1 MKDHSK
7 KEILDVYLH
16 GRLVGRLHSDN
27 ATLSFNYDLKYL
39 DNQNAS
45 KLSASFPLGDT
56 VFDHQATSAFFSGL
70 LPEGGVRTQLAKY
83 LSISEKNTFALLKK
97 IGGECAGA
105 VSVYPQ
111 GSSPKADDEPTY
123 LVLEDNEAD
132 DILTSLDTRPLLAG
146 EEDVRISG
154 AGAQDKLMIAFVDG
168 KIAVPTGNTP
178 STHIIKPPI
187 KNLEETVHNE
197 FFCMKL
203 ADAVGLRVPKVEI
216 LWLEEKPYY
225 LVERYDRKR
234 DESGTIK
241 RLHQEDF
248 CQAMR
253 ISPEIKYENE
263 GGLSLEQCF
272 ALLDERI
279 GSGSMSGSNM
289 LSLFHG
295 VVFNF
300 LIGNGDAHGKNFS
313 ILYEEGAAE
322 SLSPFYDLMCTVI
335 YSNAYKAKMAMKL
348 GGKYKF
354 KDVTARHWEKL
365 GDALGF
371 RTDFVRR
378 QVLIMNDRIV
388 EAATRLSGELNEKPE
403 TASSIYEKII
413 AVINSNQAPMKNLKQ
428 LQHADQ

>member
-1 MKDHSK
+1 M
-7 KEILDVYLH
+7 
-16 GRLVGRLHSDN
+16 
-27 ATLSFNYDLKYL
+27 
-39 DNQNAS
+39 
-45 KLSASFPLGDT
+45 
-56 VFDHQATSAFFSGL
+56 
-70 LPEGGVRTQLAKY
+70 
-83 LSISEKNTFALLKK
+83 SEKNTFALLKK

-132 DILTSLDTRPLLAG
+132 DVLTYLDTRPLLAG

-187 KNLEETVHNE
+187 KDLEETVHNE

-234 DESGTIK
+234 DENGTIK

-263 GGLSLEQCF
+263 GGPSLEQCF
-272 ALLDERI
+272 TLLDERI
-279 GSGSMSGSNM
+279 GSGSMSGRNM
-289 LSLFHG
+289 LSFFHG

-335 YSNAYKAKMAMKL
+335 YSNAYKARMAMKL

-371 RTDFVRR
+371 RADFVRR
-378 QVLIMNDRIV
+378 QVLIMNGRIV
-388 EAATRLSGELNEKPE
+388 EAATRLSSELNEKPE
-403 TASSIYEKII
+403 TASPIYEKII